1 MGCMVGRWRWLART
15 KIVKQHDCYCVKRST
30 LLHLPRSGR
39 AIWHASQVWESSQI
53 KTIWHASQVWES
65 SERSKRSGMLPRSGR
80 ASIGGGGAGRRA
92 RRKLL
97 ALRIITEL
105 GVGDFLEHHAIARR
119 RAFLPDVE
127 RVRHL
132 FLRNGT
138 AVRRKLDVAHTRKR
152 HDQ

>member
-1 MGCMVGRWRWLART
+1 MNIHMNEHKDFQRT
-15 KIVKQHDCYCVKRST
+15 LSFMNFTNSFIYEK
-30 LLHLPRSGR
+30 P
-39 AIWHASQVWESSQI
+39 
-53 KTIWHASQVWES
+53 
-65 SERSKRSGMLPRSGR
+65 
-80 ASIGGGGAGRRA
+80 GGAGRRA

-105 GVGDFLEHHAIARR
+105 GAGDFLEHHAIARR